1 MPGSRGDIGAEL
13 LEAVVS
19 PEFGGDS
26 GTPGGLSLQ
35 AFADLSARIGQVADG
50 ITTQN
55 NRTEALWRA
64 IRPIPGIP
72 IPQITTSTGIAD
84 YPELLSPRS
93 GYWWFVIQAT
103 AVTFTAG
110 TVNLY
115 RGQSNIDSL
124 LVGAFPGAGYL
135 TYSSTGLPVPPG
147 SRLIFT
153 AETVTGSV
161 TPSLSTVIEVADW
174 AVPAYLM

>member
-1 MPGSRGDIGAEL
+1 M
-13 LEAVVS
+13 
-19 PEFGGDS
+19 
-26 GTPGGLSLQ
+26 
-35 AFADLSARIGQVADG
+35 
-50 ITTQN
+50 
-55 NRTEALWRA
+55 
-64 IRPIPGIP
+64 
-72 IPQITTSTGIAD
+72 
-84 YPELLSPRS
+84 
-93 GYWWFVIQAT
+93 IQAA

-124 LVGAFPGAGYL
+124 LVGAFTSAGYL